1 MVYCETLIHTECLFT
16 INLGPARPHTV
27 EVATASVHPSYSHVP
42 QVIPTSS
49 SPLLLSV
56 PPAQQATS
64 QLPTA
69 LPQYPS
75 PSSFNLSPPDT
86 SPDTSPI
93 SPPGTVTT
101 PPDLQP
107 VIMHTLGMKVL
118 YITSEFITQNCVPF
132 YTACYYMCVHCYIQY
147 HHYTLICKQIISF
160 NFMLAHRTSKLWELV
175 KHTSCL

>member
-1 MVYCETLIHTECLFT
+1 MHKRSVVYCETLIHTECLYT

-42 QVIPTSS
+42 QAIPTSS
-49 SPLLLSV
+49 TPLLLSV
-56 PPAQQATS
+56 PPAQRATS

-86 SPDTSPI
+86 SPDTSSI
-93 SPPGTVTT
+93 SPAGTVTT
-101 PPDLQP
+101 PPDHLQP

-118 YITSEFITQNCVPF
+118 YITQNCVPF
-132 YTACYYMCVHCYIQY
+132 YIACYYMCALLHTVPSL
-147 HHYTLICKQIISF
+147 YTNTQT
-160 NFMLAHRTSKLWELV
+160 NN
-175 KHTSCL
+175 